1 MKPFGIWKYLLIL
14 IVLSFGIIY
23 ALPNL
28 YVPDPAVQ
36 ISYNDSTLSPDIKLQ
51 KRLTKVL
58 EDSTSESTVPEV
70 EIHEKYALIR
80 LTSSQE
86 QLRVKELF
94 STVGDDLIV
103 ALNLAPTTPDWL
115 KNIGGEPLKLGL
127 DLRGGVH
134 FLMEVDT
141 QAALSNRQNGTLQDI
156 RRKLREEKIRYNSL
170 SVERDQTI
178 KLKVT
183 EKAGFDTTEELTQSR
198 MDEFTPET
206 GIFGGKV
213 GPWLRNLF
221 FGSGEKDQTIK
232 LKVKK
237 DTVFESVT
245 ELLEDNYP
253 QFSIS
258 YREIGNQYEFSLRLT
273 DQEIEQIEAD
283 AIDQNLTTLRNR
295 VNELGVS
302 EPIVQRQGKK
312 RIIVELPGIQ
322 DTAEAKKILGKTATL
337 EFHLEAEH
345 DTPRTRKTSYPHRD
359 KRMGVS
365 ELQDQIIIGGDQVAT
380 AQASFDES
388 GMPQVNITLDGAG
401 GTRMHRAT
409 RDKIG
414 KRLGVLF
421 VEQKNKTSYTTDAK
435 GNQVAIQRTFET
447 KEIIS
452 LATIQAA
459 LGTQFRI
466 TGLDS
471 PQESSELALLLRA
484 GALAAPMSF
493 VEERTVGPSLG
504 QDNINAGIL
513 SMELGMA
520 LVLLFTLFYYRIF
533 GVAAS
538 LALGTNIVLL
548 VAIMSIL
555 SATLTLPGIAGIVL
569 TVGMAID
576 ANVLI
581 FSRIK
586 EELKAG
592 TEPLQ
597 AIDQGYDKAFTTIF
611 DAKLTTL
618 LVAVILYSLG
628 TGPIKGFSIT
638 LSIGI
643 LTSMFTAILGT
654 RGFIYLI
661 YRNKKNPSRIA
672 I

>member
-1 MKPFGIWKYLLIL
+1 MKPFGIWKYFLIL

-28 YVPDPAVQ
+28 YAPDPAIQ
-36 ISYNDSTLSPDIKLQ
+36 ISYNDSTLSPDLKLQ

-58 EDSTSESTVPEV
+58 EDNISENKVPEV
-70 EIHEKYALIR
+70 EIHESYALIR
-80 LTSSQE
+80 LTSPEE

-103 ALNLAPTTPDWL
+103 ALNLAPTTPEWL

-141 QAALSNRQNGTLQDI
+141 KTALSNRQNGTLLDI

-170 SVERDQTI
+170 FV
-178 KLKVT
+178 
-183 EKAGFDTTEELTQSR
+183 
-198 MDEFTPET
+198 
-206 GIFGGKV
+206 
-213 GPWLRNLF
+213 
-221 FGSGEKDQTIK
+221 EKDQTIK
-232 LKVKK
+232 LKV
-237 DTVFESVT
+237 TQESVFDKST
-245 ELLEDNYP
+245 ELLEDEYP
-253 QFSIS
+253 QFAIS
-258 YREIGNQYEFSLRLT
+258 YTEVGNQFEISLRLT

-401 GTRMHRAT
+401 GARMHRST
-409 RDKIG
+409 RGNIG

-421 VEQKNKTSYTTDAK
+421 VEQKNKTSFKRDAQ
-435 GNQVAIQRTFET
+435 GNQVEVQQTFET

-484 GALAAPMSF
+484 GALAAPMRF

-520 LVLLFTLFYYRIF
+520 LVLLFTLVYYRIF

-569 TVGMAID
+569 TVGMAVD

-586 EELKAG
+586 EELKQG

-597 AIDQGYDKAFTTIF
+597 AIDQGYDKAFLTIL
-611 DAKLTTL
+611 DANITTL
-618 LVAVILYSLG
+618 IVAVILYSFG
-628 TGPIKGFSIT
+628 TGPIKGFSVT

-643 LTSMFTAILGT
+643 ITSMFTAILGT

-661 YRNKKNPSRIA
+661 YRNKKNLTRLA

>member
-1 MKPFGIWKYLLIL
+1 VKPFGIWKYFLIL
-14 IVLSFGIIY
+14 VVLSFGLIY
-23 ALPNL
+23 ASPNL
-28 YVPDPAVQ
+28 YAPDPAIQ
-36 ISYNDSTLSPDIKLQ
+36 ISYNDSTLSPDLKLQ
-51 KRLTKVL
+51 RRLTKVL
-58 EDSTSESTVPEV
+58 ENNISENKVPEV
-70 EIHEKYALIR
+70 EIHESYALIR
-80 LTSSQE
+80 LASPEE
-86 QLRVKELF
+86 QLRVKDLF

-103 ALNLAPTTPDWL
+103 ALNLAPTTPEWL

-141 QAALSNRQNGTLQDI
+141 KTALSNRQNGTLLDI

-170 SVERDQTI
+170 FV
-178 KLKVT
+178 
-183 EKAGFDTTEELTQSR
+183 
-198 MDEFTPET
+198 
-206 GIFGGKV
+206 
-213 GPWLRNLF
+213 
-221 FGSGEKDQTIK
+221 EKDQTIK
-232 LKVKK
+232 LKV
-237 DTVFESVT
+237 TQESVFDKAT
-245 ELLEDNYP
+245 ELLEDEYP
-253 QFSIS
+253 QFAIS
-258 YREIGNQYEFSLRLT
+258 YTEVGNQFEISLRLT

-359 KRMGVS
+359 KRMGIS

-401 GTRMHRAT
+401 GARMHRAT
-409 RDKIG
+409 RGNIG

-421 VEQKNKTSYTTDAK
+421 VEQRNKTSFKRDAQ
-435 GNQVAIQRTFET
+435 GNQVTVQQTFET

-484 GALAAPMSF
+484 GALAAPMRF

-520 LVLLFTLFYYRIF
+520 LVLVFTLVYYRIF

-569 TVGMAID
+569 TVGMAVD

-586 EELKAG
+586 EELKQG

-597 AIDQGYDKAFTTIF
+597 AIDQGYDKAFLTIL
-611 DAKLTTL
+611 DANITTL
-618 LVAVILYSLG
+618 IVAVILYSLG
-628 TGPIKGFSIT
+628 TGPIKGFSVT

-643 LTSMFTAILGT
+643 ITSMFTAILGT

-661 YRNKKNPSRIA
+661 YRNKKNLSRLA

>member
-28 YVPDPAVQ
+28 YAPDPAVQ
-36 ISYNDSTLSPDIKLQ
+36 VSYNDSTQIHDRKLQ
-51 KRLTKVL
+51 QRLSKVL
-58 EDSTSESTVPEV
+58 EENELTNGVPEV
-70 EIHEKYALIR
+70 EIHKKYALIR
-80 LTSSQE
+80 LSSTEE
-86 QLRVKELF
+86 QLRVKDLL
-94 STVGDDLIV
+94 SSVGDDLIV

-141 QAALSNRQNGTLQDI
+141 ETALSNRQNGTLQDI
-156 RRKLREEKIRYNSL
+156 RRKLRDEKIRYNSL
-170 SVERDQTI
+170 FV
-178 KLKVT
+178 
-183 EKAGFDTTEELTQSR
+183 
-198 MDEFTPET
+198 
-206 GIFGGKV
+206 
-213 GPWLRNLF
+213 
-221 FGSGEKDQTIK
+221 EKDQTIK
-232 LKVKK
+232 LKV
-237 DTVFESVT
+237 TGETIFESAT

-253 QFSIS
+253 QFSITYAES
-258 YREIGNQYEFSLRLT
+258 GDQFNISLSLTEDEI
-273 DQEIEQIEAD
+273 DQIEAD

-302 EPIVQRQGKK
+302 EPIVQKQGKK

-337 EFHLEAEH
+337 EFHLEAEY

-359 KRMGVS
+359 SRYGES
-365 ELQDQIIIGGDQVAT
+365 ELQDQIILGGDQVAT

-388 GMPQVNITLDGAG
+388 GLPQVNITLDGAG
-401 GTRMHRAT
+401 GARMHRAT
-409 RDKIG
+409 RGNIG

-421 VEQKNKTSYTTDAK
+421 VEQKNKTTFQRDAE
-435 GNQVAIQRTFET
+435 GNRVEVQETFET

-484 GALAAPMSF
+484 GALAAPMRF

-513 SMELGMA
+513 SMQLGMA

-586 EELKAG
+586 EELKQG

-597 AIDQGYDKAFTTIF
+597 AIDQGYDKAFLTIL
-611 DAKLTTL
+611 DANLTTL

-628 TGPIKGFSIT
+628 TGPIKGFSVT

>member
-1 MKPFGIWKYLLIL
+1 VKPFGIWKYFLIL

-23 ALPNL
+23 ASPNL
-28 YVPDPAVQ
+28 YAPDPAIQ
-36 ISYNDSTLSPDIKLQ
+36 ISYNDSTLSPDLKLQ

-58 EDSTSESTVPEV
+58 EDNISEIKVPEV
-70 EIHEKYALIR
+70 EIHESYALIR
-80 LTSSQE
+80 LTSPEE

-103 ALNLAPTTPDWL
+103 ALNLAPTTPEWL

-141 QAALSNRQNGTLQDI
+141 KTALSNRQNGTLLDI

-170 SVERDQTI
+170 FVEKDQVI

-183 EKAGFDTTEELTQSR
+183 Q
-198 MDEFTPET
+198 
-206 GIFGGKV
+206 
-213 GPWLRNLF
+213 
-221 FGSGEKDQTIK
+221 
-232 LKVKK
+232 
-237 DTVFESVT
+237 ESVFDKAT

-253 QFSIS
+253 QFAIS
-258 YREIGNQYEFSLRLT
+258 YTEVGNQFEISLRLT
-273 DQEIEQIEAD
+273 DQEIERIEAD

-359 KRMGVS
+359 KRMGVN

-401 GTRMHRAT
+401 GARMHRAT
-409 RDKIG
+409 RGNIG

-421 VEQKNKTSYTTDAK
+421 VEQKNKTSFKRDAQ
-435 GNQVAIQRTFET
+435 GNQVEVQQTFET

-484 GALAAPMSF
+484 GALAAPMRF

-520 LVLLFTLFYYRIF
+520 LVLLFTLVYYRIF

-569 TVGMAID
+569 TVGMAVD

-586 EELKAG
+586 EELKQG

-597 AIDQGYDKAFTTIF
+597 AIDQGYDKAFLTIL
-611 DAKLTTL
+611 DANITTL
-618 LVAVILYSLG
+618 IVAVILYSFG
-628 TGPIKGFSIT
+628 TGPIKGFSVT

-643 LTSMFTAILGT
+643 ITSMFTAILGT
-654 RGFIYLI
+654 RGFIYLV
-661 YRNKKNPSRIA
+661 YRNKKNISRLA

>member
-1 MKPFGIWKYLLIL
+1 VKPFGIWKYFLIL

-28 YVPDPAVQ
+28 YAPDPAVQ

-58 EDSTSESTVPEV
+58 EANTSENKVPEV
-70 EIHEKYALIR
+70 EIHENYALIR
-80 LTSSQE
+80 LASSKE

-103 ALNLAPTTPDWL
+103 ALNLAPTTPQWL

-141 QAALSNRQNGTLQDI
+141 QKALNNRQNGTLLDI
-156 RRKLREEKIRYNSL
+156 RRKLRGEKIRYNSL
-170 SVERDQTI
+170 FVEKDQAI

-183 EKAGFDTTEELTQSR
+183 Q
-198 MDEFTPET
+198 
-206 GIFGGKV
+206 
-213 GPWLRNLF
+213 
-221 FGSGEKDQTIK
+221 
-232 LKVKK
+232 
-237 DTVFESVT
+237 ESVFDNAT

-253 QFSIS
+253 QFTIS
-258 YREIGNQYEFSLRLT
+258 YTEAGNQFEISLRLT
-273 DQEIEQIEAD
+273 EQEIEQIEAD

-302 EPIVQRQGKK
+302 EPIVYRQGKK
-312 RIIVELPGIQ
+312 RIVVQLPGIQ

-380 AQASFDES
+380 AQASFDEN
-388 GMPQVNITLDGAG
+388 GIPQVNITLDGAG
-401 GTRMHRAT
+401 GARMHRTT

-421 VEQKNKTSYTTDAK
+421 VEQKNKTSYTRDAQ
-435 GNQVAIQRTFET
+435 GNQVAIQQTFET

-484 GALAAPMSF
+484 GALAAPMRF

-504 QDNINAGIL
+504 KDNINAGIL

-533 GVAAS
+533 GVAAC

-569 TVGMAID
+569 TVGMAVD

-586 EELKAG
+586 EELKQG

-597 AIDQGYDKAFTTIF
+597 AIDQGYDKAFLTIL
-611 DAKLTTL
+611 DANLTTL
-618 LVAVILYSLG
+618 LVAVILYSFG
-628 TGPIKGFSIT
+628 TGPIKGFSVT

-643 LTSMFTAILGT
+643 ITSMFTAILGT

-661 YRNKKNPSRIA
+661 YRNKKNLTRLA

>member
-1 MKPFGIWKYLLIL
+1 MKPFGIWKYFLIL
-14 IVLSFGIIY
+14 VVLSFGLIY
-23 ALPNL
+23 ASPNL
-28 YVPDPAVQ
+28 YAPDPAIQ
-36 ISYNDSTLSPDIKLQ
+36 ISYNDSTLSPDLKLQ
-51 KRLTKVL
+51 RRLTKVL
-58 EDSTSESTVPEV
+58 ENNISENKVPEV
-70 EIHEKYALIR
+70 EIHESYALIR
-80 LTSSQE
+80 LASPEE
-86 QLRVKELF
+86 QLRVKDLF

-103 ALNLAPTTPDWL
+103 ALNLAPTTPEWL

-141 QAALSNRQNGTLQDI
+141 KTALSNRQNGTLLDI

-170 SVERDQTI
+170 FV
-178 KLKVT
+178 
-183 EKAGFDTTEELTQSR
+183 
-198 MDEFTPET
+198 
-206 GIFGGKV
+206 
-213 GPWLRNLF
+213 
-221 FGSGEKDQTIK
+221 EKDQTIK
-232 LKVKK
+232 LKV
-237 DTVFESVT
+237 TQESVFDKAT

-253 QFSIS
+253 QFAIS
-258 YREIGNQYEFSLRLT
+258 YTEVGNQFEISLRLT

-302 EPIVQRQGKK
+302 EPIVQKQGKK

-359 KRMGVS
+359 KRMGVN

-401 GTRMHRAT
+401 GARMHRAT
-409 RDKIG
+409 RGNIG

-421 VEQKNKTSYTTDAK
+421 VEQRNKTSFKRDAQ
-435 GNQVAIQRTFET
+435 GNQVTVQQTFET

-484 GALAAPMSF
+484 GALAAPMRF

-520 LVLLFTLFYYRIF
+520 LVLLFTLVYYRIF

-569 TVGMAID
+569 TVGMAVD

-586 EELKAG
+586 EELKQG

-597 AIDQGYDKAFTTIF
+597 AIDQGYDKAFLTIL
-611 DAKLTTL
+611 DANITTL
-618 LVAVILYSLG
+618 IVAVILYSLG
-628 TGPIKGFSIT
+628 TGPIKGFSVT

-643 LTSMFTAILGT
+643 ITSMFTAILGT

-661 YRNKKNPSRIA
+661 YRNKKNLTRLA

>member
-1 MKPFGIWKYLLIL
+1 MKPFGIWKYFLIL

-28 YVPDPAVQ
+28 YAPDPAVQ

-58 EDSTSESTVPEV
+58 EANTSKNKVPEV
-70 EIHEKYALIR
+70 EIHENYALIR
-80 LTSSQE
+80 LASSKE

-103 ALNLAPTTPDWL
+103 ALNLAPTTPQWL

-141 QAALSNRQNGTLQDI
+141 QKALNNRQNGTLLDI
-156 RRKLREEKIRYNSL
+156 RRKLRGEKIRYNSL
-170 SVERDQTI
+170 FVEKDQAI

-183 EKAGFDTTEELTQSR
+183 Q
-198 MDEFTPET
+198 
-206 GIFGGKV
+206 
-213 GPWLRNLF
+213 
-221 FGSGEKDQTIK
+221 
-232 LKVKK
+232 
-237 DTVFESVT
+237 ESVFDKAT

-253 QFSIS
+253 QFTIS
-258 YREIGNQYEFSLRLT
+258 YTEIGNQFEISLRLT
-273 DQEIEQIEAD
+273 EQEIEQIEAD
-283 AIDQNLTTLRNR
+283 AIDQNLTTIRNR

-302 EPIVQRQGKK
+302 EPIVYRQGKK
-312 RIIVELPGIQ
+312 RIVVQLPGIQ

-380 AQASFDES
+380 AQASFDEN
-388 GMPQVNITLDGAG
+388 GIPQVNITLDGAG
-401 GTRMHRAT
+401 GARMHRTT

-421 VEQKNKTSYTTDAK
+421 VEQKNKTSYARDAQ
-435 GNQVAIQRTFET
+435 GNQVAIQQTFET

-459 LGTQFRI
+459 LGTKFRI

-484 GALAAPMSF
+484 GALAAPMRF

-504 QDNINAGIL
+504 KDNINAGIL

-533 GVAAS
+533 GVAAC

-569 TVGMAID
+569 TVGMAVD

-586 EELKAG
+586 EELKKG

-597 AIDQGYDKAFTTIF
+597 AIDQGYDKAFLTIL
-611 DAKLTTL
+611 DANLTTL
-618 LVAVILYSLG
+618 LVAVILYSFG
-628 TGPIKGFSIT
+628 TGPIKGFSVT

-643 LTSMFTAILGT
+643 ITSMFTAILGT
-654 RGFIYLI
+654 RGFIYLV
-661 YRNKKNPSRIA
+661 YRNKKNLSRLA

>member
-1 MKPFGIWKYLLIL
+1 VKPFGIWKYFLIL
-14 IVLSFGIIY
+14 VVLSFGLIY
-23 ALPNL
+23 ASPNL
-28 YVPDPAVQ
+28 YAPDPAIQ
-36 ISYNDSTLSPDIKLQ
+36 ISYNDSTLSPDLKLQ
-51 KRLTKVL
+51 RRLTKVL
-58 EDSTSESTVPEV
+58 ENNISENKVPEV
-70 EIHEKYALIR
+70 EIHESYALIR
-80 LTSSQE
+80 LASPEE
-86 QLRVKELF
+86 QLRVKDLF

-103 ALNLAPTTPDWL
+103 ALNLAPTTPEWL

-141 QAALSNRQNGTLQDI
+141 KTALSNRQNGTLLDI

-170 SVERDQTI
+170 FVEKDQVI

-183 EKAGFDTTEELTQSR
+183 Q
-198 MDEFTPET
+198 
-206 GIFGGKV
+206 
-213 GPWLRNLF
+213 
-221 FGSGEKDQTIK
+221 
-232 LKVKK
+232 
-237 DTVFESVT
+237 ESVFDKAT

-253 QFSIS
+253 QFAIS
-258 YREIGNQYEFSLRLT
+258 YTEVGNQFEISLRLT
-273 DQEIEQIEAD
+273 DQEIERIEAD

-302 EPIVQRQGKK
+302 EPIVQKQGKK

-359 KRMGVS
+359 KRMGVN

-401 GTRMHRAT
+401 GARMHRAT
-409 RDKIG
+409 RGNIG

-421 VEQKNKTSYTTDAK
+421 VEQKNKTSFKRDAQ
-435 GNQVAIQRTFET
+435 GNQVEVQQTFET

-484 GALAAPMSF
+484 GALAAPMRF

-520 LVLLFTLFYYRIF
+520 LVLLFTLVYYRIF

-569 TVGMAID
+569 TVGMAVD

-586 EELKAG
+586 EELKQG

-597 AIDQGYDKAFTTIF
+597 AIDQGYDKAFLTIL
-611 DAKLTTL
+611 DANITTL
-618 LVAVILYSLG
+618 IVAVILYSFG
-628 TGPIKGFSIT
+628 TGPIKGFSVT

-643 LTSMFTAILGT
+643 ITSMFTAILGT
-654 RGFIYLI
+654 RGFIYLV
-661 YRNKKNPSRIA
+661 YRNKKNISRLA

>member
-1 MKPFGIWKYLLIL
+1 MKPFGVWKYVLIL
-14 IVLSFGIIY
+14 TILSFGVIY

-28 YVPDPAVQ
+28 YTPDPAVQ
-36 ISYNDSTLSPDIKLQ
+36 VSYNDSNKSPDIKLE
-51 KRLTKVL
+51 KRLISVL
-58 EDSTSESTVPEV
+58 ENEANLSVIPEV
-70 EIHEKYALIR
+70 EIYEKYALIR
-80 LTSSQE
+80 LSSSE
-86 QLRVKELF
+86 QQLKVKETL
-94 STVGDDLIV
+94 SSIGDDLIV
-103 ALNLAPTTPDWL
+103 ALNLAPTTPQWL

-141 QAALSNRQNGTLQDI
+141 QTALNNRQNGTLQDI
-156 RRKLREEKIRYNSL
+156 RRKLRDEKLRITSLFVDKSQKIRLQVSDEPL
-170 SVERDQTI
+170 FERTI
-178 KLKVT
+178 DL
-183 EKAGFDTTEELTQSR
+183 
-198 MDEFTPET
+198 
-206 GIFGGKV
+206 I
-213 GPWLRNLF
+213 
-221 FGSGEKDQTIK
+221 
-232 LKVKK
+232 
-237 DTVFESVT
+237 
-245 ELLEDNYP
+245 EDNYP
-253 QFSIS
+253 QFDIS
-258 YREIGNQYEFSLRLT
+258 YKESGKEFDITLQLTEEEI
-273 DQEIEQIEAD
+273 DQIEAD

-312 RIIVELPGIQ
+312 RIVVQLPGIQ

-337 EFHLEAEH
+337 EFHLEAEY
-345 DTPRTRKTSYPHRD
+345 DTPRSRKTAYPHRD
-359 KRMGVS
+359 KRLGVS

-388 GMPQVNITLDGAG
+388 GMPQVNITLDGTG
-401 GTRMHRAT
+401 GARMHRAT
-409 RDKIG
+409 RGNIG

-421 VEQKNKTSYTTDAK
+421 VEQRNKTNFRKDDQ
-435 GNQVAIQRTFET
+435 GNEIAIQQTFET

-452 LATIQAA
+452 LATIRAA

-484 GALAAPMSF
+484 GALAAPMRF

-504 QDNINAGIL
+504 QDNINAGLL
-513 SMELGMA
+513 SMQLGMA

-538 LALGTNIVLL
+538 LAIGVNIILL

-586 EELKAG
+586 EELKQG
-592 TEPLQ
+592 TEPLL
-597 AIDQGYDKAFTTIF
+597 AIDQGYDKAFLTIF
-611 DAKLTTL
+611 DANLTTL
-618 LVAVILYSLG
+618 LVAIILYSLG
-628 TGPIKGFSIT
+628 TGPIKGFSVT

-643 LTSMFTAILGT
+643 LTSMFTAIIGT

-661 YRNKKNPSRIA
+661 YKNKNNLTRLA

>member
-1 MKPFGIWKYLLIL
+1 MKPFGIWKYFLIL

-28 YVPDPAVQ
+28 YAPDPAVQ

-58 EDSTSESTVPEV
+58 EANTSENKVPEV
-70 EIHEKYALIR
+70 EIHENYALIR
-80 LTSSQE
+80 LASSKE

-103 ALNLAPTTPDWL
+103 ALNLAPTTPQWL

-141 QAALSNRQNGTLQDI
+141 QKALNNRQNGTLLDI
-156 RRKLREEKIRYNSL
+156 RRKLRGEKIRYNSL
-170 SVERDQTI
+170 FVEKDQAI

-183 EKAGFDTTEELTQSR
+183 Q
-198 MDEFTPET
+198 
-206 GIFGGKV
+206 
-213 GPWLRNLF
+213 
-221 FGSGEKDQTIK
+221 
-232 LKVKK
+232 
-237 DTVFESVT
+237 ESVFDNAT

-253 QFSIS
+253 QFTIS
-258 YREIGNQYEFSLRLT
+258 YTEEGNQFEISLRLT
-273 DQEIEQIEAD
+273 EQEIEQIQAD

-302 EPIVQRQGKK
+302 EPIVYRQGKK
-312 RIIVELPGIQ
+312 RIVVQLPGIQ

-380 AQASFDES
+380 AQASFDEN
-388 GMPQVNITLDGAG
+388 GIPQVNITLDGAG
-401 GTRMHRAT
+401 GARMHRTT

-421 VEQKNKTSYTTDAK
+421 VEQKNKTSYARDAQ
-435 GNQVAIQRTFET
+435 GNQVAIQQTFET

-459 LGTQFRI
+459 LGTKFRI

-484 GALAAPMSF
+484 GALAAPMRF

-504 QDNINAGIL
+504 KDNINAGIL

-533 GVAAS
+533 GVAAC

-555 SATLTLPGIAGIVL
+555 SASLTLPGIAGIVL
-569 TVGMAID
+569 TVGMAVD

-586 EELKAG
+586 EELKQG

-597 AIDQGYDKAFTTIF
+597 AIDQGYDKAFLTIL
-611 DAKLTTL
+611 DANLTTL
-618 LVAVILYSLG
+618 LVAVILYSFG
-628 TGPIKGFSIT
+628 TGPIKGFSVT

-643 LTSMFTAILGT
+643 ITSMFTAILGT
-654 RGFIYLI
+654 RGFIYLV
-661 YRNKKNPSRIA
+661 YRNKKNLSRLA

>member
-1 MKPFGIWKYLLIL
+1 MKPFGIWKYFLIL

-28 YVPDPAVQ
+28 YAPDPAVQ

-58 EDSTSESTVPEV
+58 EANTSENKVPEV
-70 EIHEKYALIR
+70 EIHENYALIR
-80 LTSSQE
+80 LASSKE
-86 QLRVKELF
+86 QLRVKDLF

-103 ALNLAPTTPDWL
+103 ALNLAPTTPQWL

-141 QAALSNRQNGTLQDI
+141 QKALNNRQNGTLLDI
-156 RRKLREEKIRYNSL
+156 RRKLRGEKIRYNSL
-170 SVERDQTI
+170 FVEKDQAI

-183 EKAGFDTTEELTQSR
+183 Q
-198 MDEFTPET
+198 
-206 GIFGGKV
+206 
-213 GPWLRNLF
+213 
-221 FGSGEKDQTIK
+221 
-232 LKVKK
+232 
-237 DTVFESVT
+237 ESVFDNAT

-253 QFSIS
+253 QFTIS
-258 YREIGNQYEFSLRLT
+258 YTEAGNQFEISLRLT
-273 DQEIEQIEAD
+273 EQEIEQIEAD

-302 EPIVQRQGKK
+302 EPIVYRQGKK
-312 RIIVELPGIQ
+312 RIVVQLPGIQ

-365 ELQDQIIIGGDQVAT
+365 ELQDQIIISGDQVAT
-380 AQASFDES
+380 AQASFDEN
-388 GMPQVNITLDGAG
+388 GIPQVNITLDGAG
-401 GTRMHRAT
+401 GTRMHRTT

-421 VEQKNKTSYTTDAK
+421 VEQKNKTSYTRDAQ
-435 GNQVAIQRTFET
+435 GNQVAIQQTFET

-459 LGTQFRI
+459 LGTKFRI

-484 GALAAPMSF
+484 GALAAPMRF

-504 QDNINAGIL
+504 KDNINAGIL

-533 GVAAS
+533 GVAAC

-569 TVGMAID
+569 TVGMAVD

-586 EELKAG
+586 EELKQG

-597 AIDQGYDKAFTTIF
+597 AIDQGYDKAFLTIL
-611 DAKLTTL
+611 DANLTTL
-618 LVAVILYSLG
+618 LVAVILYSFG
-628 TGPIKGFSIT
+628 TGPIKGFSVT

-643 LTSMFTAILGT
+643 ITSMFTAILGT
-654 RGFIYLI
+654 RGFIYLV
-661 YRNKKNPSRIA
+661 YRNKKNLSRLA

>member
-1 MKPFGIWKYLLIL
+1 VKPFGIWKYLLIL

-28 YVPDPAVQ
+28 YAPDPAVQ
-36 ISYNDSTLSPDIKLQ
+36 VSYNDSTQIHDQKLQ
-51 KRLTKVL
+51 QRLSKVL
-58 EDSTSESTVPEV
+58 EENELTNGVPEV
-70 EIHEKYALIR
+70 EIHKKYALIR
-80 LTSSQE
+80 LSSTEE
-86 QLRVKELF
+86 QLRVKDLL
-94 STVGDDLIV
+94 SSVGDDLIV

-141 QAALSNRQNGTLQDI
+141 ETALSNRQNGTLQDI
-156 RRKLREEKIRYNSL
+156 RRKLRDEKIRYNSL
-170 SVERDQTI
+170 FV
-178 KLKVT
+178 
-183 EKAGFDTTEELTQSR
+183 
-198 MDEFTPET
+198 
-206 GIFGGKV
+206 
-213 GPWLRNLF
+213 
-221 FGSGEKDQTIK
+221 EKDQTIK
-232 LKVKK
+232 LKV
-237 DTVFESVT
+237 TGEAIFESAT

-253 QFSIS
+253 QFSITYVES
-258 YREIGNQYEFSLRLT
+258 GDQFNISLSLTEEEI
-273 DQEIEQIEAD
+273 DQIEAD

-302 EPIVQRQGKK
+302 EPIVQKQGKK

-337 EFHLEAEH
+337 EFHLEAEY

-359 KRMGVS
+359 SRYGES
-365 ELQDQIIIGGDQVAT
+365 ELQDQIILGGDQVAT

-388 GMPQVNITLDGAG
+388 GLPQVNITLDGAG
-401 GTRMHRAT
+401 GARMHRAT
-409 RDKIG
+409 RGNIG

-421 VEQKNKTSYTTDAK
+421 VEQKNKTTFQRDVE
-435 GNQVAIQRTFET
+435 GNQVEVQETFET

-484 GALAAPMSF
+484 GALAAPMRF

-513 SMELGMA
+513 SMQLGMA

-586 EELKAG
+586 EELKQG

-597 AIDQGYDKAFTTIF
+597 AIDQGYDKAFLTIL
-611 DAKLTTL
+611 DANLTTL

-628 TGPIKGFSIT
+628 TGPIKGFSVT

-643 LTSMFTAILGT
+643 LTSMFTAIVGT

-661 YRNKKNPSRIA
+661 YRNKKNPSRLA

>member
-1 MKPFGIWKYLLIL
+1 MKPFGIWKYFLIL
-14 IVLSFGIIY
+14 VVLSFGLIY
-23 ALPNL
+23 ASPNL
-28 YVPDPAVQ
+28 YAPDPAIQ
-36 ISYNDSTLSPDIKLQ
+36 ISYNDSTLSPDLKLQ
-51 KRLTKVL
+51 RRLTKVL
-58 EDSTSESTVPEV
+58 ENNISENKVPEV
-70 EIHEKYALIR
+70 EIHESYALIR
-80 LTSSQE
+80 LASPEE
-86 QLRVKELF
+86 QLRVKDLF

-103 ALNLAPTTPDWL
+103 ALNLAPTTPEWL

-141 QAALSNRQNGTLQDI
+141 KTALSNRQNGTLLDI

-170 SVERDQTI
+170 FV
-178 KLKVT
+178 
-183 EKAGFDTTEELTQSR
+183 
-198 MDEFTPET
+198 
-206 GIFGGKV
+206 
-213 GPWLRNLF
+213 
-221 FGSGEKDQTIK
+221 EKDQTIK
-232 LKVKK
+232 LKI
-237 DTVFESVT
+237 TQESVFDKAT
-245 ELLEDNYP
+245 ELLEDEYP
-253 QFSIS
+253 QFAIS
-258 YREIGNQYEFSLRLT
+258 YTEVGNQFEISLRLT

-359 KRMGVS
+359 KRMGVN

-401 GTRMHRAT
+401 GARMHRAT
-409 RDKIG
+409 RGNIG

-421 VEQKNKTSYTTDAK
+421 VEQKNKTSFKRDAQ
-435 GNQVAIQRTFET
+435 GNQVEVQQTFET

-484 GALAAPMSF
+484 GALAAPMRF

-520 LVLLFTLFYYRIF
+520 LVLLFTLVYYRIF

-569 TVGMAID
+569 TVGMAVD

-586 EELKAG
+586 EELKQG

-597 AIDQGYDKAFTTIF
+597 AIDQGYDKAFLTIL
-611 DAKLTTL
+611 DANITTL
-618 LVAVILYSLG
+618 IVAVILYSFG
-628 TGPIKGFSIT
+628 TGPIKGFSVT

-643 LTSMFTAILGT
+643 ITSMFTAILGT
-654 RGFIYLI
+654 RGFIYLV
-661 YRNKKNPSRIA
+661 YRNKKNISRLA

>member
-1 MKPFGIWKYLLIL
+1 MKPFGIWKYFLIL

-23 ALPNL
+23 ASPNF
-28 YVPDPAVQ
+28 YAPDPAIQ
-36 ISYNDSTLSPDIKLQ
+36 ISYNDSTQTPDLKLQ
-51 KRLTKVL
+51 RRLDKVL
-58 EDSTSESTVPEV
+58 EREYCNYRPQDCKVDENNQPIERKLPKLEV
-70 EIHEKYALIR
+70 ELHENYALIR
-80 LTSSQE
+80 LASPEE
-86 QLRVKELF
+86 QLRVKKLF
-94 STVGDDLIV
+94 SSVGDDLIV
-103 ALNLAPTTPDWL
+103 ALNLAPTTPEWL

-141 QAALSNRQNGTLQDI
+141 KTALSNRQNGTLLDI

-170 SVERDQTI
+170 FV
-178 KLKVT
+178 
-183 EKAGFDTTEELTQSR
+183 
-198 MDEFTPET
+198 
-206 GIFGGKV
+206 
-213 GPWLRNLF
+213 
-221 FGSGEKDQTIK
+221 EKDQTIK
-232 LKVKK
+232 LKV
-237 DTVFESVT
+237 TQESVFDKAT
-245 ELLEDNYP
+245 ELLEDEYP
-253 QFSIS
+253 QFAIS
-258 YREIGNQYEFSLRLT
+258 YTEVGNQFEISLRLT

-359 KRMGVS
+359 KRMGVN

-401 GTRMHRAT
+401 GARMHRAT
-409 RDKIG
+409 RGNIG

-421 VEQKNKTSYTTDAK
+421 VEQKNKTSFKRDAQ
-435 GNQVAIQRTFET
+435 GNQVAVQQTFET

-484 GALAAPMSF
+484 GALAAPMRF

-520 LVLLFTLFYYRIF
+520 LVLLFTLVYYRIF

-569 TVGMAID
+569 TVGMAVD

-586 EELKAG
+586 EELKQG

-597 AIDQGYDKAFTTIF
+597 AIDQGYDKAFLTIL
-611 DAKLTTL
+611 DANITTL
-618 LVAVILYSLG
+618 IVAVILYSFG
-628 TGPIKGFSIT
+628 TGPIKGFSVT

-643 LTSMFTAILGT
+643 ITSMFTAILGT
-654 RGFIYLI
+654 RGFIYLV
-661 YRNKKNPSRIA
+661 YRNKKNLTRLA

>member
-28 YVPDPAVQ
+28 YAPDPAVQ
-36 ISYNDSTLSPDIKLQ
+36 VSYNDSTQIHDRKLQ
-51 KRLTKVL
+51 QRLTKVL
-58 EDSTSESTVPEV
+58 EDGELSNGVPEV
-70 EIHEKYALIR
+70 EIHKKYALIR
-80 LTSSQE
+80 LSSAEE
-86 QLRVKELF
+86 QLRVKDLL
-94 STVGDDLIV
+94 SSVGDDLIV
-103 ALNLAPTTPDWL
+103 ALNLAPTTPEWL
-115 KNIGGEPLKLGL
+115 ENIGGEPLKLGL

-141 QAALSNRQNGTLQDI
+141 ETALSNRQNGTLLDI
-156 RRKLREEKIRYNSL
+156 RRKLRDEKIRYNSL
-170 SVERDQTI
+170 FV
-178 KLKVT
+178 
-183 EKAGFDTTEELTQSR
+183 
-198 MDEFTPET
+198 
-206 GIFGGKV
+206 
-213 GPWLRNLF
+213 
-221 FGSGEKDQTIK
+221 EKDQTIR
-232 LKVKK
+232 LKVT
-237 DTVFESVT
+237 DEAVFESAT

-253 QFSIS
+253 QFVIGYTQAGDQFNIS
-258 YREIGNQYEFSLRLT
+258 LSLSEDEI
-273 DQEIEQIEAD
+273 DQIEAD

-337 EFHLEAEH
+337 EFHLEAEY

-359 KRMGVS
+359 TRLGVS

-388 GMPQVNITLDGAG
+388 GLPQVNITLDGAG
-401 GTRMHRAT
+401 GARMHRAT
-409 RDKIG
+409 RGNIG

-421 VEQKNKTSYTTDAK
+421 VEQKNKTTYQRGAD
-435 GNQVAIQRTFET
+435 GNRVAVQQTFET

-452 LATIQAA
+452 LATIRAA

-484 GALAAPMSF
+484 GALAAPMRF

-513 SMELGMA
+513 SMQLGMT
-520 LVLLFTLFYYRIF
+520 LVLLFTLFYYRVF

-538 LALGTNIVLL
+538 LALGTNIILL

-586 EELKAG
+586 EELKQG

-597 AIDQGYDKAFTTIF
+597 AIDQGYDKAFLTIL
-611 DAKLTTL
+611 DANLTTL

-628 TGPIKGFSIT
+628 TGPIKGFSVT

-643 LTSMFTAILGT
+643 LTSMFTAIVGT

>member
-14 IVLSFGIIY
+14 VILSFGIIY

-28 YVPDPAVQ
+28 YAPDPAVQ
-36 ISYNDSTLSPDIKLQ
+36 VSYNDSTQIHDRKLQ
-51 KRLTKVL
+51 QRLTKVL
-58 EDSTSESTVPEV
+58 EDGELSNGVPEV
-70 EIHEKYALIR
+70 EIHKKYALIR
-80 LTSSQE
+80 LSSAEE
-86 QLRVKELF
+86 QLRVKDLL
-94 STVGDDLIV
+94 SSVGDDLIV
-103 ALNLAPTTPDWL
+103 ALNLAPTTPEWL
-115 KNIGGEPLKLGL
+115 ENIGGEPLKLGL

-141 QAALSNRQNGTLQDI
+141 ETALSNRQNGTLLDI
-156 RRKLREEKIRYNSL
+156 RRKLRDEKIRYNSL
-170 SVERDQTI
+170 FV
-178 KLKVT
+178 
-183 EKAGFDTTEELTQSR
+183 
-198 MDEFTPET
+198 
-206 GIFGGKV
+206 
-213 GPWLRNLF
+213 
-221 FGSGEKDQTIK
+221 EKDQTIK
-232 LKVKK
+232 LKVT
-237 DTVFESVT
+237 DEAVFESAT

-253 QFSIS
+253 QFVIGYTQAGDQFNIS
-258 YREIGNQYEFSLRLT
+258 LSLSEDEI
-273 DQEIEQIEAD
+273 DQIEAD

-337 EFHLEAEH
+337 EFHLEAEY

-359 KRMGVS
+359 TRLGKS

-388 GMPQVNITLDGAG
+388 GLPQVNITLDGAG
-401 GTRMHRAT
+401 GARMHRAT
-409 RDKIG
+409 RGNIG

-421 VEQKNKTSYTTDAK
+421 VEQKNKTTYQRGAD
-435 GNQVAIQRTFET
+435 GNQVAVQQTFET

-452 LATIQAA
+452 LATIRAA

-484 GALAAPMSF
+484 GALAAPMRF

-504 QDNINAGIL
+504 QDNINAGVL
-513 SMELGMA
+513 SMQLGMT
-520 LVLLFTLFYYRIF
+520 LVLLFTLFYYRVF

-586 EELKAG
+586 EELKQG

-597 AIDQGYDKAFTTIF
+597 AIDQGYDKAFLTIL
-611 DAKLTTL
+611 DANLTTL

-628 TGPIKGFSIT
+628 TGPIKGFSVT

-643 LTSMFTAILGT
+643 LTSMFTAIVGT

>member
-1 MKPFGIWKYLLIL
+1 MKPFGIWKYFLIL

-28 YVPDPAVQ
+28 YAPDPAVQ

-58 EDSTSESTVPEV
+58 EANTSENKVPEV
-70 EIHEKYALIR
+70 EIHENYALIR
-80 LTSSQE
+80 LASSKE

-103 ALNLAPTTPDWL
+103 ALNLAPTTPQWL

-141 QAALSNRQNGTLQDI
+141 QKALNNRQNGTLLDI
-156 RRKLREEKIRYNSL
+156 RRKLRGEKIRYNSL
-170 SVERDQTI
+170 FVEKDQAI

-183 EKAGFDTTEELTQSR
+183 Q
-198 MDEFTPET
+198 
-206 GIFGGKV
+206 
-213 GPWLRNLF
+213 
-221 FGSGEKDQTIK
+221 
-232 LKVKK
+232 
-237 DTVFESVT
+237 ESVFDNAT
-245 ELLEDNYP
+245 ELLEENYP
-253 QFSIS
+253 QFTIS
-258 YREIGNQYEFSLRLT
+258 YTEEGNQFEISLRLT
-273 DQEIEQIEAD
+273 EQEIEQIQAD

-302 EPIVQRQGKK
+302 EPIVYRQGKK
-312 RIIVELPGIQ
+312 RIVVQLPGIQ

-380 AQASFDES
+380 AQASFDEN
-388 GMPQVNITLDGAG
+388 GIPQVNITLDGAG
-401 GTRMHRAT
+401 GARMHRTT

-421 VEQKNKTSYTTDAK
+421 VEQKNKTSYARDAQ
-435 GNQVAIQRTFET
+435 GNQVAIQQTFET

-459 LGTQFRI
+459 LGTKFRI

-484 GALAAPMSF
+484 GALAAPMRF

-504 QDNINAGIL
+504 KDNINAGIL

-533 GVAAS
+533 GVAAC

-569 TVGMAID
+569 TVGMAVD

-586 EELKAG
+586 EELKQG

-597 AIDQGYDKAFTTIF
+597 AIDQGYDKAFLTIL
-611 DAKLTTL
+611 DANLTTL
-618 LVAVILYSLG
+618 LVAVILYSFG
-628 TGPIKGFSIT
+628 TGPIKGFSVT

-643 LTSMFTAILGT
+643 ITSMFTAILGT
-654 RGFIYLI
+654 RGFIYLV
-661 YRNKKNPSRIA
+661 YRNKKNLSRLA